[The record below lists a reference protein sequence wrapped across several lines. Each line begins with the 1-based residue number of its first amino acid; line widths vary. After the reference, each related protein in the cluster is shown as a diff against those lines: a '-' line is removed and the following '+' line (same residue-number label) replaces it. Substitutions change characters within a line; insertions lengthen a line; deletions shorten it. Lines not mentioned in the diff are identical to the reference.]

1 MELNGSVG
9 DKKVITVS
17 GSHKGVGK
25 TSLSQVLL
33 AHLPR
38 YTAIKITM
46 TGKDTGV
53 YEDSSLL
60 MVPGTDTFR
69 MKQSGAEKVF
79 WIRATDDQIVDL
91 MKQVLGRVGDISGLL
106 IEGNTI
112 LRHLKPTLS
121 CFVTTATLDSM
132 KPSRL
137 YALEN
142 ADICV
147 LNQMEG
153 SSTRDILHSN
163 LELINPSIA
172 LFSFNLL
179 EQTGSINNEFD
190 RFLKFVGERL
200 K

>member
-1 MELNGSVG
+1 MELNGSLGV
-9 DKKVITVS
+9 KKVITVS

-25 TSLSQVLL
+25 TSLSQFLL

-53 YEDSSLL
+53 YEDSAHL

-79 WIRATDDQIVDL
+79 WIRATDDQIVAL
-91 MKQVLGRVGDISGLL
+91 MKQVLSRVGDISGLL

-121 CFVTTATLDSM
+121 CFVTTATLESM
-132 KPSRL
+132 KPSRIH
-137 YALEN
+137 ALQN

-147 LNQMEG
+147 LNQRDG
-153 SSTRDILHSN
+153 SITRDALQPK
-163 LELINPSIA
+163 LEAINPSIA
-172 LFSFNLL
+172 LFSFSLL
-179 EQTGSINNEFD
+179 EGATTNTPACEA
-190 RFLKFVGERL
+190 FLKFVGERL
-200 K
+200 N

>member
-1 MELNGSVG
+1 MELNGSIG

-25 TSLSQVLL
+25 TALSQLLL

-38 YTAIKITM
+38 FTAIKITM

-53 YEDSSLL
+53 YEDKEHL

-69 MKQSGAEKVF
+69 MKESGAEKVF
-79 WIRATDDQIVDL
+79 WIRATDDHIVTL
-91 MKQVLGRVGDISGLL
+91 MQHVLGRVGDSSGLL

-112 LRHLKPTLS
+112 LRHLNPTLS
-121 CFVTTATLDSM
+121 CFVTTSTLDSM

-137 YALEN
+137 NALEN

-147 LNQMEG
+147 LNQRDG
-153 SSTRDILHSN
+153 SIPRDALQEK
-163 LELINPSIA
+163 LKAINPSIA

-179 EQTGSINNEFD
+179 ERAARNKSEFD
-190 RFLKFVGERL
+190 GFLKLVGERL
-200 K
+200 N